1 MNNISIRKELVMIA
15 THYDNQIVAN
25 QSTKP
30 IKIKNIDSNRQQ
42 IRAQNQYPN

>member
-1 MNNISIRKELVMIA
+1 MIA